1 MNRRLWQR
9 VTAGLTLLVA
19 AAVIVQTLRV
29 FLMGYTRD
37 HAALALAQLVPVF
50 ALWLLAAAA
59 GAWFAPAARRETQKV
74 IPAEKDGNGRLR
86 VILYAIAAVLVI
98 MGVMNGGMRDVLI
111 KAINICTECIGLG

>member
-1 MNRRLWQR
+1 MNRRVWQR

-37 HAALALAQLVPVF
+37 NAALALAQLTPV
-50 ALWLLAAAA
+50 LVIWLLAAVA
-59 GAWFAPAARRETQKV
+59 GAWFAPVTRREIQKV
-74 IPAEKDGNGRLR
+74 VPAETNGNGRLR
-86 VILYAIAAVLVI
+86 LILYAVAAVLVI